1 MNITTNKYY
10 LYAVILL
17 CFFFDLIAFNL
28 FEKQLVCTLLCLFS
42 IYITRHTHFVSVFL
56 MMALLSLESFL
67 YYSRFGLQLIYL
79 IPLYG
84 IGSVTQKIFYK
95 NRVYP
100 FLVLISLLLIQTLL
114 ENYFLS
120 LSTSFGYTVSRI
132 FVNITILWIISLIY
146 R

>member
-28 FEKQLVCTLLCLFS
+28 FEKQLVCTLLCFFS

-84 IGSVTQKIFYK
+84 IGSATQKIFYK

-100 FLVLISLLLIQTLL
+100 FLVLITLLLIQTLL

-120 LSTSFGYTVSRI
+120 LSTSFGYTISRI